1 MPRATTRSTS
11 GAGFAFEDLVAADL
25 LSQFLLD
32 MPIEGIAVPGTH
44 ILSQAAAAGWVI
56 DDLVC
61 VGAGEDGAE
70 RHLALS
76 CKSNLQV
83 SSHGWPADFI
93 SAAWAL
99 WRGGEPFRRGSDRI
113 SLVTRGRHTGFDTI
127 WSDLKS
133 WCQDADECIALG
145 RIDGSAKHRRVYD
158 SVKSPG
164 AVVGTAPSDA
174 DTIALI
180 ASLELYPVDFQLSPS
195 TTLANARQR
204 CRMVLVSENLDEAQS
219 LWEVLVARAE
229 AARIGNGIVRL
240 PDLIRELAPR
250 FALKAHPSIAS
261 SWTRLQVLSAEHLS
275 GIETKLP
282 NGHVVDR
289 SAVAGRLSA
298 ALASSDHPGCVVT
311 GDSGTGKSAL
321 VRDLLEREASS
332 ATKIWLGAET
342 LSAALCVT
350 GRHRLGLDHDIGPL
364 LERSPGADQ
373 VLILDSAERL
383 DATTL
388 ARLDALLTD
397 LRERHQAGDWTWRV
411 VIVQQQAGFED
422 QRQLSTTSLWP
433 RIDVPALSDAL
444 VRTALASEPP
454 LTWIANDPEVLPLF
468 SNLRTLGWVVAAA
481 SSFRQDQG
489 AGLTSS
495 AAIADRLWA
504 RWTAGNA
511 QSQLHRL
518 LVRLAIRDAAFERSF
533 AVSELEGAEL
543 AAFDHRSQELPL
555 VKTPR
560 NRIEFQHDLAS
571 DWARYQRLKEIAGDI
586 PQWSA
591 LAPQPL
597 WIAALRL
604 FGQHLLDQPD
614 QARDGWD
621 HAFSAVSSANDV
633 QAQDLLLDAL
643 CLSPGLDRHLAAREE
658 LMFADNGALLQ
669 RLLHRFLHVATVPSI
684 PAEFMAG
691 DGLRIYLE
699 ADMRF
704 PVIARWAPMG
714 RFFERYAEQ
723 VGALGAPIASRV
735 CKAWLTSVPAM
746 VGGRSMPLRDIM
758 AKVALENART
768 VQARS
773 AAQNRFGGD
782 GDTGKLIYTT
792 ALAGADD
799 LREEVAAFALE
810 MAQRRPWSDATV
822 ARIAQLQEAD
832 RAMFAAL
839 RREAEPRRRPPPVT
853 FLPTEEELPPWPLG
867 PSGRLIG
874 AFRDAVL
881 HNNGLSTMMRVNPEV
896 ASEVLLACIIDDHP
910 IRDFSG
916 SLRIDEELGLDSD
929 HESYPTIF
937 WKSPFFPY
945 FQTNADAALAALKQ
959 LLDFAMERWAAS
971 APKAAHIPSVEI
983 VLDNGETK
991 VFPGGA
997 NQFGWS
1003 QHSSHANGQ
1012 LFSALDAL
1020 ERWFTLKAD
1029 AGEDLEPWC
1038 ERLLAMGSSTAMLG
1052 VLVNLGKYRPSL
1064 FKGPLKP
1071 LARIERLYWW
1081 DSGRVEQLNV
1091 RFDMFHWYRQGET
1104 IMTMARDWLLAP
1116 HRRKELRE
1124 VVRDLVGEDAAFGAE
1139 LAEAVSAWP
1148 VPDEVE
1154 GQLVQRVLKSE
1165 LDPANRETVL
1175 DEESGETVS
1184 RMAYPADLQAD
1195 LLAYQAEANA
1205 QHMPLNLPRECA
1217 QALAS
1222 GREITDESAQRLA
1235 DLLPDADAAMPE
1247 ETDRATMI
1255 AAAAAT
1261 LIVCG
1266 SAWLREHQEVAKRAH
1281 HVIRATIARVGAAPG
1296 RDEFAASD
1304 TLSFAAI
1311 GALSAAL
1318 VAENPGE
1325 WDAPLATVISGPDRG
1340 AMATL
1345 MRLAERNR
1353 GRLGSAWY
1361 RINYLLLLFAALS
1374 RLAPGYGEDDLLPL
1388 WTRWVAQLRAQP
1400 IFGSEATI
1408 AIVDPSTIARRVER
1422 LLERRRSRTRPD
1434 RPFRLSGKA
1443 RRFAGLSTHILESG
1457 FGWLLEREAAEANAR
1472 EPENH
1477 RLLAALWA
1485 FEAWRMQGDDDE
1497 DADDDEDGEYDTPSG
1512 MGYSILQAAP
1522 TFVMAAPTDAAVP
1535 LWRAILDI
1543 GPNGHY
1549 AVGQFASSWFLLLFN
1564 QPDPDKFMATWK
1576 AMLDHAFAADWRS
1589 SRRWYRGREMLVKL
1603 LGLQSPTELSQAA
1616 GILPRLPELF
1626 EYYRRWATSDMAGD
1640 EDDVGTFCYF
1650 LTKEAGR
1657 PFRLEGVIWL
1667 NEALRATDKF
1677 YRGST
1682 GNSLAEAIDTVLNE
1696 HPAELAAQPASR
1708 DAVIAIV
1715 ARLVRGQVATAMGLQ
1730 RRIAALR

>member
-1 MPRATTRSTS
+1 MPPATTRSTS

-25 LSQFLLD
+25 LSQLLLD
-32 MPIEGIAVPGTH
+32 MPVEGIAVPGTH

-61 VGAGEDGAE
+61 VGAGADGAE

-83 SSHGWPADFI
+83 NSHGWPADFI

-99 WRGGEPFRRGSDRI
+99 WRGGEPFRQGTDRI
-113 SLVTRGRHTGFDTI
+113 GLVTRGRHTGFDAL

-133 WCQDADECIALG
+133 WCRDADEAVALG
-145 RIDGSAKHRRVYD
+145 RINGSAKHRRVYD

-164 AVVGTAPSDA
+164 AVEGKEPKDA

-180 ASLELYPVDFQLSPS
+180 ASLELYPVDFQLNPS
-195 TTLANARQR
+195 TTLAHAKQR
-204 CRMVLVSENLDEAQS
+204 CRTALVSENLDEAQS
-219 LWEVLVARAE
+219 LWDALVARAE
-229 AARIGNGIVRL
+229 GARMSNGIVRL
-240 PDLIRELAPR
+240 ADLNRELAPQ

-261 SWTRLQVLSAEHLS
+261 SWTRLQALSAEHLS

-289 SAVAGRLSA
+289 SAIAGRLST
-298 ALASSDHPGCVVT
+298 ALADHPGCIVT

-321 VRDLLEREASS
+321 VRDFLAREAAS
-332 ATKIWLGAET
+332 ATQTWLGAET
-342 LSAALCVT
+342 LSAALTVT
-350 GRHRLGLDHDIGPL
+350 GRHGLGLDHDLGLL
-364 LERSPGADQ
+364 LERSPGSDK

-383 DATTL
+383 DASTL

-397 LRERHQAGDWTWRV
+397 LRAREEAGDRTWRI
-411 VIVQQQAGFED
+411 VIVRQQAGFED
-422 QRQLSTTSLWP
+422 QRQLSAATGWP
-433 RIDVPALSDAL
+433 TVDVPALSHAL
-444 VRTALASEPP
+444 VRTALASEPS
-454 LTWIANDPEVLPLF
+454 LTWISNDPEILPLF
-468 SNLRTLGWVVAAA
+468 SNLRTLGWVIAAA

-495 AAIADRLWA
+495 AAVADRLWA

-511 QSQLHRL
+511 QSQLQRL

-533 AVSELEGAEL
+533 AVSELESAEL
-543 AAFDHRSQELPL
+543 AAFDHRSRELPL
-555 VKTPR
+555 VRTPR

-571 DWARYQRLKEIAGDI
+571 DWARYQRLKEIAHDI

-621 HAFSAVSSANDV
+621 HAFSAVSTANDV

-684 PAEFMAG
+684 PPEFMAG

-714 RFFERYAEQ
+714 RFLEGYAER
-723 VGALGAPIASRV
+723 VGALGAPIVSRV
-735 CKAWLTSVPAM
+735 CKAWLSSVPAM
-746 VGGRSMPLRDIM
+746 VGGRPMPLRDVM
-758 AKVALENART
+758 ARVALENART
-768 VQARS
+768 AQARS
-773 AAQNRFGGD
+773 AARNRFGGES
-782 GDTGKLIYTT
+782 DTGKLIYTT
-792 ALAGADD
+792 ALAGAGD
-799 LREEVAAFALE
+799 LGEEVAAFALE
-810 MAQRRPWSDATV
+810 MAQRRPWCDATL

-832 RAMFAAL
+832 RARFAAI
-839 RREAEPRRRPPPVT
+839 RRESEPRRRPPPIT
-853 FLPTEEELPPWPLG
+853 FVSSEEELPPWPLG
-867 PSGRLIG
+867 PSDRLID
-874 AFRDAVL
+874 AFRAAVL
-881 HNNGLSTMMRVNPEV
+881 HNNGLSAMMGVNPQV

-910 IRDFSG
+910 VRDFDR

-971 APKAAHIPSVEI
+971 APKGAHIPSVEI
-983 VLDNGETK
+983 AFANGETK

-1003 QHSSHANGQ
+1003 QHSSTANGQ

-1020 ERWFTLKAD
+1020 ERWLTLKAD
-1029 AGEDLEPWC
+1029 AGEDLAPWC
-1038 ERLLAMGSSTAMLG
+1038 GRLLDMQGSTAILG
-1052 VLVNLGKYRPSL
+1052 VLINLGKYRPGL

-1071 LARIERLYWW
+1071 LTRIERLYWW
-1081 DSGRVEQLNV
+1081 DSGRAEQMKLS
-1091 RFDMFHWYRQGET
+1091 FDLLHWHRQGEA

-1116 HRRKELRE
+1116 HRRKDLRE
-1124 VVRDLVGEDAAFGAE
+1124 VVRDLVSEDVSFGAE

-1148 VPDEVE
+1148 VPDDVE
-1154 GQLVQRVLKSE
+1154 GQLEQRVLKSE

-1175 DEESGETVS
+1175 DEETGEKVS
-1184 RMAYPADLQAD
+1184 RMAYPADLEAD
-1195 LLAYQAEANA
+1195 LLAYQARTNA
-1205 QHMPLNLPRECA
+1205 QDMPLNLPRECA

-1222 GREITDESAQRLA
+1222 GREITNESAQRLA
-1235 DLLPDADAAMPE
+1235 DLLPDAGAAMPE
-1247 ETDRATMI
+1247 EADRATMV

-1266 SAWLREHQEVAKRAH
+1266 GAWFREHGDVAQRAH
-1281 HVIRATIARVGAAPG
+1281 HIVRATIALAAATRE
-1296 RDEFAASD
+1296 RDELATNDA
-1304 TLSFAAI
+1304 LSFAAI

-1318 VAENPGE
+1318 AAETPNE
-1325 WDAPLATVISGPDRG
+1325 WDEPLVTILSSSDRG
-1340 AMATL
+1340 ALATL

-1361 RINYLLLLFAALS
+1361 RLNYLLLLFAGLR
-1374 RLAPGYGEDDLLPL
+1374 RLAPGYDEDDLQPL
-1388 WTRWVAQLRAQP
+1388 WTRWLARLRAQP
-1400 IFGSEATI
+1400 VFGSEATI
-1408 AIVDPSTIARRVER
+1408 AIVDPSAIARRVER
-1422 LLERRRSRTRPD
+1422 LLERRRSRARPD
-1434 RPFRLSGKA
+1434 RPVRLSGKA
-1443 RRFAGLSTHILESG
+1443 RRFAGLSTHVLESG
-1457 FGWLLEREAAEANAR
+1457 FSWLLEREAAEANAR

-1477 RLLAALWA
+1477 RVLAALWA

-1497 DADDDEDGEYDTPSG
+1497 DGDGDGDGEYDTPSG

-1522 TFVMAAPTDAAVP
+1522 TFIMAAPADDADP
-1535 LWRAILDI
+1535 LWRAILNI

-1549 AVGQFASSWFLLLFN
+1549 AVGQFASCWFLLLFN
-1564 QPDPDKFMATWK
+1564 QPDPDRFMATWK
-1576 AMLDHAFAADWRS
+1576 AMLDHAFAADWQS
-1589 SRRWYRGREMLVKL
+1589 GRRWYRGRDMLVKL
-1603 LGLQSPTELSQAA
+1603 LGLQAPTELSQAA
-1616 GILPRLPELF
+1616 AILPRLPELSDH
-1626 EYYRRWATSDMAGD
+1626 YRRWAQSDLAGD

-1657 PFRLEGVIWL
+1657 NFRLEGVIWL
-1667 NEALRATDKF
+1667 NEALKATDKF

-1696 HPAELAAQPASR
+1696 HSAELAAQPASR